1 MSSLVKKKT
10 IIIFYIEKK
19 LENPKLNRNNIPF
32 KQEKNH
38 NKEQENICFSK
49 NVLASQPV

>member
-1 MSSLVKKKT
+1 MSSLVKKKKT

-32 KQEKNH
+32 K
-38 NKEQENICFSK
+38 
-49 NVLASQPV
+49 